1 MFPPLLTR
9 IGYTQLLKS
18 CYNFPDLNWIY
29 LLLWTQWM
37 DMALKLSE
45 CRSGGGLGTMFLDIV
60 SRLGLPVSQL
70 KEAVQIASWNKDT
83 KLSDYKCYINFLI
96 LHCKLGVS
104 VRVLQDTDGPV
115 ILGNPRN
122 KLETIHKGTGRVLR
136 NKQGQCSTPWLVAT
150 KTCCYHWR
158 PE

>member
-1 MFPPLLTR
+1 
-9 IGYTQLLKS
+9 
-18 CYNFPDLNWIY
+18 
-29 LLLWTQWM
+29 
-37 DMALKLSE
+37 
-45 CRSGGGLGTMFLDIV
+45 MFLDIV